1 MNSVR
6 CLLWSALITTARL
19 CFETNAQFLDFVSK
33 RINSP
38 LPKQAK
44 VQQAM
49 ETAQP
54 STVKKIDVASRH
66 RTRARGPMNS
76 AAKPHQLS

>member
-1 MNSVR
+1 
-6 CLLWSALITTARL
+6 
-19 CFETNAQFLDFVSK
+19 
-33 RINSP
+33 
-38 LPKQAK
+38 
-44 VQQAM
+44 M

-76 AAKPHQLS
+76 AVKPHQLS